1 MWAHTYV
8 CPYPF
13 VNKCRI
19 DGLKTFAKFILRLI
33 GWKISVKVPYY
44 KKSVICVAPHTS
56 NWDFIIGKI
65 GYAATGR
72 KTHFLM
78 KETWFF
84 FPLGVLF
91 KAIGGIP
98 VPRIKGSDLTNVII
112 DKFNNAKKM
121 NLAVT
126 PEGTRSFNKNWRKGF
141 LFIAQGANIPII
153 LAYIDFAKKE
163 MSLAETFYPSG
174 DVEKDMAYI
183 KRFYDGKTGRYPEK
197 FSNDI

>member
-1 MWAHTYV
+1 M

-72 KTHFLM
+72 KTHCSGHKHILHDSS
-78 KETWFF
+78 
-84 FPLGVLF
+84 L
-91 KAIGGIP
+91 
-98 VPRIKGSDLTNVII
+98 
-112 DKFNNAKKM
+112 
-121 NLAVT
+121 
-126 PEGTRSFNKNWRKGF
+126 F
-141 LFIAQGANIPII
+141 LFAKVHKIHN
-153 LAYIDFAKKE
+153 FAE
-163 MSLAETFYPSG
+163 NFVNLWRLSLL
-174 DVEKDMAYI
+174 
-183 KRFYDGKTGRYPEK
+183 
-197 FSNDI
+197 

>member
-78 KETWFF
+78 K
-84 FPLGVLF
+84 
-91 KAIGGIP
+91 KI
-98 VPRIKGSDLTNVII
+98 
-112 DKFNNAKKM
+112 
-121 NLAVT
+121 
-126 PEGTRSFNKNWRKGF
+126 
-141 LFIAQGANIPII
+141 
-153 LAYIDFAKKE
+153 
-163 MSLAETFYPSG
+163 
-174 DVEKDMAYI
+174 
-183 KRFYDGKTGRYPEK
+183 
-197 FSNDI
+197 